1 MDGIIEHLD
10 PTIVVASISI
20 IVAVISLAGTL
31 YMAKVGVHNAQLSAA
46 DKIAIGSSELL
57 EEYRIELKKERDQ
70 RRSCNA
76 AIDEM
81 KVEIDR
87 LKRWKNIITAFIYP
101 LVEGSKAN
109 EAQLI
114 ELAEIPRYRVPP
126 IPSELRLLIDKNDK

>member
-1 MDGIIEHLD
+1 
-10 PTIVVASISI
+10 
-20 IVAVISLAGTL
+20 
-31 YMAKVGVHNAQLSAA
+31 LSAA

-81 KVEIDR
+81 KIEIDR
-87 LKRWKNIITAFIYP
+87 LKRWKNIIAAFIYP

-126 IPSELRLLIDKNDK
+126 IPNELRLLIDKNDK